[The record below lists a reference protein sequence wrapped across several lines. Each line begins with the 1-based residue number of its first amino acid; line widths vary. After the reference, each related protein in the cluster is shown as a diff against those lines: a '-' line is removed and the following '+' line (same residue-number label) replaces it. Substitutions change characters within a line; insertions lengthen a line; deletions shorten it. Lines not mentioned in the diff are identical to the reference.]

1 MRTEVIV
8 DDLTGEPDA
17 QTVWF
22 AYQGQTFQ
30 IDLSEASDEKLR
42 DLLMPYIAAGRKVAS
57 TMAKINKVT
66 RPAVAKT
73 NGQATTN
80 GHAKANGST
89 RSDPAFLASVKAWA
103 ASQGISV
110 APRGRVAK
118 ATIEAYQAAQVG
130 H

>member
-30 IDLSEASDEKLR
+30 IDLSEASDKVLR

-66 RPAVAKT
+66 RPTVAKT
-73 NGQATTN
+73 NGQAKTN
-80 GHAKANGST
+80 GHKG
-89 RSDPAFLASVKAWA
+89 RSDPAFIASVKAWA
-103 ASQGISV
+103 ATQGFAV
-110 APRGRVAK
+110 PARGRVPN
-118 ATIEAYQAAQVG
+118 TVIEAYQAAQ
-130 H
+130 

>member
-30 IDLSEASDEKLR
+30 IDLTEASDEKLR
-42 DLLMPYIAAGRKVAS
+42 DLLMPYIVAGRKVAS

-66 RPAVAKT
+66 RPTAKT

-80 GHAKANGST
+80 GHAKTNGTT
-89 RSDPAFLASVKAWA
+89 RSDPGFLASLRAWA
-103 ASQGISV
+103 ATQNITLP
-110 APRGRVAK
+110 ARGRIPNTV
-118 ATIEAYQAAQVG
+118 IEAYKAAQ
-130 H
+130 